1 MEAER
6 ERTKAEPYEQA
17 NEEENEDGDDEAIV
31 TDKEGDVNGKDEVK
45 GKGDKNTIWNSTTI
59 LINKENVSTVK
70 QNKINLN

>member
-1 MEAER
+1 MSILEEEMEAER

-45 GKGDKNTIWNSTTI
+45 GKGDKNTI
-59 LINKENVSTVK
+59 
-70 QNKINLN
+70 

>member
-45 GKGDKNTIWNSTTI
+45 GKGDKNTI
-59 LINKENVSTVK
+59 
-70 QNKINLN
+70 